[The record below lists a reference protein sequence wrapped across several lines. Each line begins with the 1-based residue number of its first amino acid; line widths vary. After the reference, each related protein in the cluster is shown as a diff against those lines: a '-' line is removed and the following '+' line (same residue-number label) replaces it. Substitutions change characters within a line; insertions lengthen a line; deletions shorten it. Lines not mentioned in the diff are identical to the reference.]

1 MMPTTSQ
8 PHAPVLNEIEP
19 LLAFVTA
26 GLQQKA
32 LKPVSLKAQ
41 KDLPALFDKL
51 RTSAKPHPAIAE
63 AFNASQ
69 VSTATASLGQSR
81 YVTRLFQ
88 TADPSGIASNSAE
101 NGAALGK
108 TGLESSH
115 IMAIYARLLL
125 DMVPALAKA
134 HKGANSAFVDDM
146 QSAIALVFAD
156 MMGSLLSYRITR
168 GASAN
173 GQDNCQLGNL
183 RGLANSVVEINEICA
198 DMALLSRN
206 THIATTNVQAI
217 SAAVAEL
224 AGSIGQISETSEL
237 TADGAKKTYDTVSR
251 GLATMQAVSSAIA
264 NIASASSQTENSLNE
279 LVLASEQI
287 GSFLTVI
294 DKIANQT
301 NLLALNA
308 TIEAAR
314 AGEAGKGFAVVASE
328 VKALAG
334 QTTKATED
342 ITNRINALSEGVRT
356 IQKAVSSTRHA
367 IGDGETAIDGANHL
381 MEAIGTQVGTVNRNM
396 QEVSQIIQQQTVATQ
411 EISESVA
418 GVADLN
424 SENETMLNGMSDTL
438 QNSNDH
444 FAQNATSW
452 FQDGLALSMCEMAK
466 IDHVLFTKR
475 VVNILT
481 DREDAPSTTLA
492 GHHNC
497 RLGLWYDGIN
507 DPDIRNH
514 PTFTA
519 LKGPHQRVHDLAK
532 QMVKDC
538 TEGRKD
544 DAFAQLRSL
553 EEASAD
559 VVKCINKL
567 SQMLEQKE
575 RRNSAA

>member
-1 MMPTTSQ
+1 MRPTPSPT
-8 PHAPVLNEIEP
+8 PAPVLKEIEP
-19 LLAFVTA
+19 ILAFMTA

-32 LKPVSLKAQ
+32 LKPVSVKAQ

-51 RTSAKPHPAIAE
+51 STSTTPHPAIAE
-63 AFNASQ
+63 AFRSSQ
-69 VSTATASLGQSR
+69 ASTATASLGQSR

-88 TADPSGIASNSAE
+88 TADASAIARNSAE
-101 NGAALGK
+101 NGAALGE
-108 TGLESSH
+108 TALETSH

-125 DMVPALAKA
+125 EMVPTLAKV
-134 HKGANSAFVDDM
+134 HKGAGSAFVDDM
-146 QSAIALVFAD
+146 QSAIALAFAD
-156 MMGSLLSYRITR
+156 MMGSLQSFNLAR
-168 GASAN
+168 GMSAN
-173 GQDNCQLGNL
+173 GEDNCQLGNL

-217 SAAVAEL
+217 SAAVSEL

-237 TADGAKKTYDTVSR
+237 TADGARKTYETVSK
-251 GLATMQAVSSAIA
+251 GLATMQAVSSAIT

-279 LVLASEQI
+279 LVQASEQI

-342 ITNRINALSEGVRT
+342 ITNRINALSEGMRT

-381 MEAIGTQVGTVNRNM
+381 MEAIGTQVGEVNRNM

-444 FAQNATSW
+444 FSQNATNW
-452 FQDGLALSMCEMAK
+452 FQDGQALSLCEMAK

-481 DREDAPSTTLA
+481 GRENASSATLA

-497 RLGLWYDGIN
+497 RLGVWYDGIN

-514 PTFTA
+514 PAFTA
-519 LKGPHQRVHDLAK
+519 LKAPHQRVHDLAK

-538 TEGRKD
+538 AEGRKD
-544 DAFAQLRSL
+544 EAFAQLRSL
-553 EEASAD
+553 EDASEA
-559 VVKCINKL
+559 VINCINKL
-567 SQMLEQKE
+567 AQTLEQRE
-575 RRNSAA
+575 RRRVAA